1 MFWCVVLIDLQGGTK
16 TTSGV
21 SKVVPFK
28 SPGSHSMKK
37 NR

>member
-1 MFWCVVLIDLQGGTK
+1 MFWYVVFIDLQGGTS

-21 SKVVPFK
+21 SKAPSK
-28 SPGSHSMKK
+28 SPGSRSMKK